1 MITKQLIKNE
11 IDFIPDQYA
20 EVLYKIIKSLQT
32 SNQIDIA
39 EKNSKTDWK
48 QFVEETYGCLADD
61 PIERGEQ
68 GIYEIREEFKWPI
81 EFTRLHARWAKG

>member
-39 EKNSKTDWK
+39 GKNSKTDWK

-68 GIYEIREEFKWPI
+68 GIYEIREEFK
-81 EFTRLHARWAKG
+81 